1 MNRSLLSRSL
11 GLLTAAVVGIASLL
25 VLPGPT
31 HPSGADPASIL
42 EWWDTT
48 GTPAATL
55 EVLRLAMLTA
65 LTYAGLVAFWT
76 AVLALITAAGRVTI
90 PRFATPGLRRYLA
103 GGALA
108 LAVMGSPVAVA
119 QQRESF
125 SVVDLG
131 PVGDP
136 GAADNGS
143 PEPFIAVYLGPIE
156 SAGDTPASRQ
166 AAEDEAPLRGAAPV
180 ADNVW
185 VVQRGDHLWSIAAE
199 TVADQRGATTDY
211 EIERYWR
218 RLIENNKDIIGPDP
232 DLIIPGQTIALPPL

>member
-11 GLLTAAVVGIASLL
+11 GLLIATVVGIISLL

-31 HPSGADPASIL
+31 HPPGADPASIL
-42 EWWDTT
+42 KWWDTA

-55 EVLRLAMLTA
+55 AVLRLAMLA
-65 LTYAGLVAFWT
+65 GLTYAALVAFWA
-76 AVLALITAAGRVTI
+76 AVLALITTAGRVTI
-90 PRFATPGLRRYLA
+90 PRFAPPGLRRYLA

-119 QQRESF
+119 QHQESF

-136 GAADNGS
+136 WAADNGP
-143 PEPFIAVYLGPIE
+143 PEPFIAVDLGPID
-156 SAGDTPASRQ
+156 SAGDKPGSRQ
-166 AAEDEAPLRGAAPV
+166 ATEDEAPLHSAAPV
-180 ADNVW
+180 ADDVW

-199 TVADQRGATTDY
+199 TVADQLGATTDN

-218 RLIENNKDIIGPDP
+218 LLIEDNHEVIGSDP
-232 DLIIPGQTIALPPL
+232 DLIIPGQTLVLPPL